1 MTSLIVE
8 HKTNKKETKTKQKP
22 SQVWMTDRWSPEERA
37 EGHMHGEGWGTL
49 GFWRR
54 AQMSGCNVIHHL
66 RNFNDAIEQR
76 CLNKTN
82 K

>member
-1 MTSLIVE
+1 
-8 HKTNKKETKTKQKP
+8 
-22 SQVWMTDRWSPEERA
+22 MTDRWSPEERA

-54 AQMSGCNVIHHL
+54 AQMLGCNVIHHL